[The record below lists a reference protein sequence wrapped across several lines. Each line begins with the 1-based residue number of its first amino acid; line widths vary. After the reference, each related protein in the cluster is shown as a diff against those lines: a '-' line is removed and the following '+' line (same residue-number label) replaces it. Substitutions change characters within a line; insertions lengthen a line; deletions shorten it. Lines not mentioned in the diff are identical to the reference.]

1 MPTSV
6 IQGYVRMLREGM
18 LDDQDR
24 EKALAQIQQATG
36 RLSELARDASSV
48 AQWLTSPP
56 NGGQSDA
63 PVSTLVERAISSASL
78 THPPTVALTPDL
90 STSTVATTNAQ
101 ALVTALARLLEAI
114 AREAPHEPLAIDV
127 RGSGGSACDVAVAP
141 SESESTLSGSTPDGP
156 GAEPVTLV
164 RGGLGLTFLLAAAVF
179 EAHGATLWTQAGSR
193 GMIVR
198 LPLKSARTS

>member
-6 IQGYVRMLREGM
+6 IQGYVRMLREGL

-48 AQWLTSPP
+48 AQWLTAPP
-56 NGGQSDA
+56 NGGEA
-63 PVSTLVERAISSASL
+63 ETPVSALVERAVAAASL
-78 THPPTVALTPDL
+78 AHPPTLTVAPDAKA
-90 STSTVATTNAQ
+90 STVETPNLQ
-101 ALVTALARLLEAI
+101 ALITAFARMLEAI
-114 AREAPHEPLAIDV
+114 AREAPHETLAIHV
-127 RGSGGSACDVAVAP
+127 RGTDARACDVVV
-141 SESESTLSGSTPDGP
+141 ESSQTDNGLANSSPDGL

-179 EAHGATLWTQAGSR
+179 EAHGAMLWTQAGSR

-198 LPLKSARTS
+198 LPFKPARHS